1 MEKTFDART
10 ELLLGK
16 ENLKILNTKKVA
28 ICGNGGVGSIIPIV
42 LARSGILNFVLV
54 DFDKV
59 DVSNLNRQIAYLTKD
74 IGKNKVNVLSDYIL
88 NLRKEA
94 DTYIVFEK
102 INEDFDF
109 KIFDDCDYIFDCI
122 DDINAKVLLIK
133 YCINHN
139 IKIVSSL
146 GMGNR
151 LDPTKVIITRLNK
164 TTSDPLAK
172 KLRYLLKENGVDI
185 SKIMVS
191 FSKERPIIK
200 GRVVASM
207 AFVPNASG
215 LAMASYALKDM
226 LKLKNEEEIS
236 DDFN

>member
-74 IGKNKVNVLSDYIL
+74 TGKNKVNVLSNYIL

-109 KIFDDCDYIFDCI
+109 KIFDDCDYVFDCI